1 LRSIAAQ
8 NTSHAFPYAAYS
20 GYKKLNELS
29 FLNGNSMSYFHA
41 YMDLKYEREMPF
53 DHLPGLFSYAVYT
66 AEITEM
72 PEEVYPSYYMVKMGD
87 NVLIDGH
94 PNQERAGKM

>member
-29 FLNGNSMSYFHA
+29 FLNGNSMKRAFA
-41 YMDLKYEREMPF
+41 RF
-53 DHLPGLFSYAVYT
+53 FFFS
-66 AEITEM
+66 
-72 PEEVYPSYYMVKMGD
+72 
-87 NVLIDGH
+87 
-94 PNQERAGKM
+94 